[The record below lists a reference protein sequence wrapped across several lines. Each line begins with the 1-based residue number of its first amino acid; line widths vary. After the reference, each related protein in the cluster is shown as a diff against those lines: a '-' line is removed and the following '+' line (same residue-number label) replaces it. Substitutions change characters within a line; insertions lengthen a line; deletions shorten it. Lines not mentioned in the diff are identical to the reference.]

1 MSVQGRCY
9 IRGVTMVALVI
20 TTGRRE
26 MGWAPSGIASVKLG
40 DSGAVLVER
49 DV

>member
-9 IRGVTMVALVI
+9 LCSVTMVALVI
-20 TTGRRE
+20 TR
-26 MGWAPSGIASVKLG
+26 MGWAPSRIASVKLG